1 MPLNYD
7 VFYQQISEDWR
18 QGDIVR
24 NIDLRLPKSDIGIL
38 CTPQCD
44 IYHSKADFFL
54 FILAAD
60 FHYALRKIV
69 DPQDTILT
77 EDHLKGVL
85 ELTKNKLK
93 ELINNL
99 IHNLTGSSANR
110 FYYLP
115 PCNNIVGISLE
126 PCYLDFQRLFTVS
139 METLTEWRVKRTV
152 TVADPFRSQIFARY
166 LSYVG
171 RIGTPDYTTEE
182 MYQIL
187 TYSGLRFREQDFK
200 DISDK
205 IFGGIS

>member
-1 MPLNYD
+1 MTLNSD
-7 VFYQQISEDWR
+7 VFYEQISEDWR

-44 IYHSKADFFL
+44 IYHNKADFFL

-60 FHYALRKIV
+60 FHYAFRKIV
-69 DPQDTILT
+69 DPQDTILI
-77 EDHLKGVL
+77 EDHVKGVL
-85 ELTKNKLK
+85 ELTKTKLK

-115 PCNNIVGISLE
+115 PCNVFSVNLE
-126 PCYLDFQRLFTVS
+126 PCYLDFQRVFTVS
-139 METLTEWRVKRTV
+139 METLREWRAKRTV

-166 LSYVG
+166 LSYIG
-171 RIGTPDYTTEE
+171 RIGTPDYTAEE
-182 MYQIL
+182 IYQIL
-187 TYSGLRFREQDFK
+187 SSSGLRFREQDFK
-200 DISDK
+200 DISEK
-205 IFGGIS
+205 LFRIIS